1 MKKLSFLFAA
11 VIAAVI
17 VSCGKGVGAG
27 SPKADLKNDIDTLS
41 YAIGM
46 AQTQGLKEYLERM
59 GVDSANMDQFIKG
72 LNDGANAGDDKKK
85 TAYFMGIQIGQQI
98 SQQMMKGINYEL
110 FGEDST
116 QTISLKNFM
125 AGFISGTLGEGGL
138 MTVDSAQTVA
148 RQKQME
154 IKKAQIEKQYGPWK
168 KQNEEYMAKIAKKE
182 GLSKLENGVYYE
194 VITEG
199 KGAIPADTSRVK
211 VNYEGRLINDTIFD
225 SSYKRNEPTTFR
237 CNQVIP
243 GWTNA
248 LTHMPVGSKW
258 KVYIP
263 QDQAYGEREAGQ
275 IKPYSALV
283 FTIELLSIEKENTVY
298 CASLAQHNT
307 NI

>member
-1 MKKLSFLFAA
+1 MKKLSYLFVAAVAA
-11 VIAAVI
+11 VIA
-17 VSCGKGVGAG
+17 SCGNGT
-27 SPKADLKNDIDTLS
+27 PKADLKNDIDTLS

-46 AQTQGLKEYLERM
+46 AQTQGLRDYLNRI
-59 GVDSANMDQFIKG
+59 GVDSTYMDQFIKG
-72 LNDGANAGDDKKK
+72 LNEGANAGDDKKK
-85 TAYFMGIQIGQQI
+85 MAYYTGIQIGQQI
-98 SQQMMKGINYEL
+98 SQQMIKGINYEI

-125 AGFISGTLGEGGL
+125 AGFVSGTLEEGGL
-138 MTVDSAQTVA
+138 MTVEEAQGTA
-148 RQKQME
+148 RTKQQE
-154 IKKAQIEKQYGPWK
+154 IKKAQMEKVYGPWR
-168 KQNEEYMAKIAKKE
+168 QENEEYMAKVAKKE
-182 GLSKLENGVYYE
+182 GIQKLEHGVYYE
-194 VITEG
+194 VIEEG

-263 QDQAYGEREAGQ
+263 QDQAYGDREAGAN
-275 IKPYSALV
+275 IKPFSALV
-283 FTIELLSIEKENTVY
+283 FTIELLSIEK
-298 CASLAQHNT
+298 
-307 NI
+307 